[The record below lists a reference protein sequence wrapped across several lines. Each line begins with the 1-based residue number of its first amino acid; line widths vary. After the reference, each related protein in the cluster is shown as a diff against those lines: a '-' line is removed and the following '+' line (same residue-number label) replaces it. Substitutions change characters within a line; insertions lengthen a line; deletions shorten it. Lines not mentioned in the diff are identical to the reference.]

1 MFKKK
6 IQYYNIIIKSG
17 KQSDI
22 KLSLLKGKPIIEA
35 IQEFNSHIQ
44 DNNEHIKNLY
54 IYNNEQKINVNLQY
68 RIDKDII
75 VFRN

>member
-6 IQYYNIIIKSG
+6 IQYYNIIIKSENS
-17 KQSDI
+17 SDI

-35 IQEFNSHIQ
+35 LQEFNSHIQ
-44 DNNEHIKNLY
+44 NSTEHITKLY
-54 IYNNEQKINVNLQY
+54 IHNGDKKINVNLQY
-68 RIDKDII
+68 QIEKDIV